1 MMNAL
6 ELENLDGFQA
16 LEIEELEN
24 IDGGAISLTA
34 GALLGIGAFAIG
46 TVAGLIWG

>member
-16 LEIEELEN
+16 LE
-24 IDGGAISLTA
+24 SVFF
-34 GALLGIGAFAIG
+34 LLFMGFKFGSWIKVTFFN
-46 TVAGLIWG
+46 

>member
-16 LEIEELEN
+16 LE
-24 IDGGAISLTA
+24 SVFF
-34 GALLGIGAFAIG
+34 LLFMWFKFGSWIKVTFFN
-46 TVAGLIWG
+46 